1 MPPVLVQGD
10 GAVTGVL
17 AVDTPRY
24 ANAVARDAAV
34 SSTVGKLV
42 FMEDTNALQIYDGSS
57 WVGMV

>member
-24 ANAVARDAAV
+24 ANAVARDAMVA
-34 SSTVGKLV
+34 STVGKLV
-42 FMEDTNALQIYDGSS
+42 FMEDDSSLYIYDGTD
-57 WVGMV
+57 WVVA

>member
-17 AVDTPRY
+17 AVDAPRY
-24 ANAVARDAAV
+24 ANAVARDAMV

-42 FMEDTNALQIYDGSS
+42 FMEDDSSLYIYDGTD
-57 WVGMV
+57 WVVA

>member
-24 ANAVARDAAV
+24 ANAVARDSMVA
-34 SSTVGKLV
+34 STVGKLV
-42 FMEDTNALQIYDGSS
+42 FMEDDSSLYIYDGSD
-57 WVGMV
+57 WVVA

>member
-24 ANAVARDAAV
+24 ANAVARDAEVA
-34 SSTVGKLV
+34 STVGKLV
-42 FMEDTNALQIYDGSS
+42 FMEDDSSLYIYDGSD
-57 WVGMV
+57 WVVA

>member
-34 SSTVGKLV
+34 ASTVGKLV
-42 FMEDTNALQIYDGSS
+42 FMEDTGLVNIYDGTD
-57 WVGMV
+57 WVVA

>member
-24 ANAVARDAAV
+24 SNAVARDAAV

-42 FMEDTNALQIYDGSS
+42 FMEDSSLLYIYDGTD
-57 WVGMV
+57 WVVA

>member
-34 SSTVGKLV
+34 ASTVGKLV
-42 FMEDTNALQIYDGSS
+42 FMEDDSSLYIYDGTD
-57 WVGMV
+57 WVVA